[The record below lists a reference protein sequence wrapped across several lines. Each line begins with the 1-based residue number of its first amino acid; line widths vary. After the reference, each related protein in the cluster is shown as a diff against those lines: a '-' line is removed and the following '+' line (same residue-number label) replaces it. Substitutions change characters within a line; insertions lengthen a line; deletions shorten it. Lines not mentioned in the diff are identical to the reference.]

1 MLATAAKGNTS
12 PGPSI
17 LRPEDFLGLE
27 PVRRLAGRNRTKAD
41 ILVYRLDGIDI
52 AVKDYSRCP
61 WGIRQSLGRFFT
73 RREAAAYRRLCDLE
87 GLPRCHG
94 RLGPYMLATDWVEAR
109 TLSEFEDNTV
119 PDSAFEKLREVV
131 TSVHRREV
139 ALVDLNYR
147 DVLFAADGSVVVVD
161 LAMAWIGDLAP
172 RFIRRRIFEHFRRND
187 LWALSRLRS
196 RFSVAKPPRD
206 SDEAG
211 SAAVAWHR
219 RARKI
224 KWYWDRLRGAPR
236 LPPADW

>member
-1 MLATAAKGNTS
+1 MLATPAKGNTS
-12 PGPSI
+12 PGPTI
-17 LRPEDFLGLE
+17 LRQEDFLGRE

-52 AVKDYSRCP
+52 AVKDYSARP
-61 WGIRQSLGRFFT
+61 WVVRQTLGRFFT
-73 RREAAAYRRLCDLE
+73 RREAATYRRLR
-87 GLPRCHG
+87 GLKGLTRCHG
-94 RLGPYMLATDWVEAR
+94 RLGPYMLATEWVDAR

-119 PDSAFEKLREVV
+119 PDPVFEHLREVV
-131 TSVHRREV
+131 ASMHRLDV

-147 DVLFAADGSVVVVD
+147 DILLAADGSVVVVD

-206 SDEAG
+206 SEEAG

-219 RARKI
+219 RARKL

-236 LPPADW
+236 LPPVDW